1 MEFLTKEVTTLGAF
15 SLLVWHIIV
24 AVAVIALIVVLI
36 VVLCKAGKKKQTAQA
51 SQPTTD
57 TVNTDDDDDDQVD
70 EVIVTIEEDGDD
82 DDVVDSDQ
90 PVDQQPTDTPADDNV
105 DQPKKPRVK
114 NYHISLRPDGRWQ
127 VKLSKGDRAIKLFKT
142 QAEAIAFAKSRAKS
156 QDGHITIHKV
166 DGKIRKQKY

>member
-1 MEFLTKEVTTLGAF
+1 MEFLTKEVAKLGTF

-24 AVAVIALIVVLI
+24 AVAVIALLVVLI
-36 VVLCKAGKKKQTAQA
+36 VVLCKAGKKKQTAQQ

-57 TVNTDDDDDDQVD
+57 ATNIDDTDDDQVD
-70 EVIVTIEEDGDD
+70 EVIVTIEGDTTD
-82 DDVVDSDQ
+82 DEGDIDQ
-90 PVDQQPTDTPADDNV
+90 QVDQEPTDVPTDDNT

-114 NYHISLRPDGRWQ
+114 NYHISLRPDGKWQ